1 MDDSLA
7 LLRFNCPSAACD
19 SILLG
24 WGDLKRH
31 TKGEHK
37 SGLCDLCTQH
47 KKIFS
52 HEHTLYLPL
61 ELSAHMPT
69 EHAQCGF
76 CRTWFYDSDLL
87 YAHCRSNH
95 EECFVCVKQG
105 IKHQYHLNYNK
116 LVRPSSLAFLGHHL
130 REDFK
135 K

>member
-7 LLRFNCPSAACD
+7 LLRFNCPSPSCD

-31 TKGEHK
+31 SKAEHK
-37 SGLCDLCTQH
+37 HSLCELCTQH

-52 HEHTLYLPL
+52 HEHTLYSSL

-87 YAHCRSNH
+87 YAHCRSSH
-95 EECFVCVKQG
+95 EVCFICVKQG

-116 LVRPSSLAFLGHHL
+116 LVRLVSLPVV
-130 REDFK
+130 REPC
-135 K
+135 